1 MFFDSVAYILFFPAV
16 WLVYQFTPDRKR
28 WAVLLTA
35 SVAFYAVLK
44 APLLLVA
51 WLSVVVISYYFG
63 LAIARQTNERRRRFV
78 LWAGIIANVG
88 VLCGVKYL
96 RALAET
102 WNPLLTTASKI
113 PNVFLTIGVS
123 YYTLQAVS
131 YLIDIY
137 MEAVEPERH
146 FGHFGLYLGFFP
158 KLLQGPIERAGDLLP
173 QIKAP
178 YSCNYDNLRSG
189 ALLFAWG
196 LFKKAAVANRLG
208 AYVNMVYGDVHSYA
222 GVTLILATY
231 MYAIQIL
238 ADFSGYTDMA
248 LGVARMFNIRLT
260 QNFNAPYRATSV
272 ADFWRRWHI
281 SFSRWILDY
290 IFKPLQM
297 EWRNLRTIGT
307 VAALL
312 VTFLFSGLWHGATW
326 NFVVWGLLHGSFIA
340 IAVLIQPWKDSAY
353 KRFGLATY
361 PARRVIQTVLT
372 FNLVSFAWIFFRAN
386 TLQDAWYVT
395 THLTSGVGT
404 YIFSVATNLRH
415 LNGDPRFSYL
425 WNPILMQKN
434 LLTFLLLMTSLSIMF
449 LGGALKKRIAIF
461 RLPAPVR
468 WSIYYAIIFVI
479 SYFAVHN
486 DVGFVYFQF

>member
-1 MFFDSVAYILFFPAV
+1 
-16 WLVYQFTPDRKR
+16 
-28 WAVLLTA
+28 
-35 SVAFYAVLK
+35 
-44 APLLLVA
+44 
-51 WLSVVVISYYFG
+51 
-63 LAIARQTNERRRRFV
+63 
-78 LWAGIIANVG
+78 
-88 VLCGVKYL
+88 
-96 RALAET
+96 
-102 WNPLLTTASKI
+102 
-113 PNVFLTIGVS
+113 
-123 YYTLQAVS
+123 
-131 YLIDIY
+131 
-137 MEAVEPERH
+137 
-146 FGHFGLYLGFFP
+146 
-158 KLLQGPIERAGDLLP
+158 
-173 QIKAP
+173 
-178 YSCNYDNLRSG
+178 
-189 ALLFAWG
+189 
-196 LFKKAAVANRLG
+196 
-208 AYVNMVYGDVHSYA
+208 VNMVYGDVHSYA

-260 QNFNAPYRATSV
+260 QNFNAPYLATSV

-297 EWRNLRTIGT
+297 EWRNLRTVGT

-326 NFVVWGLLHGSFIA
+326 NFAVWGLLHGTFIA
-340 IAVLIQPWKDSAY
+340 IAVLVQPWKDSAY
-353 KRFGLATY
+353 KRVGLATH
-361 PARRVIQTVLT
+361 PARRLIQTVLT

-404 YIFSVATNLRH
+404 YIFTVATHLRY
-415 LNGDPRFSYL
+415 LNGDPQFSYL

-434 LLTFLLLMTSLSIMF
+434 LLTFLLLMASLSIMF
-449 LGGALKKRIAIF
+449 LGVVLKKRIAVF
-461 RLPAPVR
+461 RLPAAVR